1 MPYHKPSSLP
11 ALAIFGHEI
20 ILIST
25 SENGQRGSKNTSS
38 YRNED
43 NKRQRGHLFIQNHE
57 VSGRPTEIGRE
68 RTRISGDPVGKRRS
82 ETSPPRTA
90 GGRQQSS
97 GAP

>member
-20 ILIST
+20 IFMLM
-25 SENGQRGSKNTSS
+25 SENGRRGSKNASS
-38 YRNED
+38 CRNED
-43 NKRQRGHLFIQNHE
+43 DERQTNDLFIQNHE
-57 VSGRPTEIGRE
+57 VSGRPTEIGRK

-82 ETSPPRTA
+82 ETSPAHTA
-90 GGRQQSS
+90 DGRQKSS